1 VKPVHYDKCPLCL
14 SEKTDSYLR
23 VKDHFLSKEEFDIFR
38 CDDCG
43 FLFTQDHPGENAISD
58 YYKSEEYLSHND
70 RTRSLSALLYRI
82 VRSLMLN
89 RKLGIVKRFSG
100 LNSGTLLDIGSG
112 SGHFVS
118 FMKVKGWRVSGIEI
132 NMKAREE
139 SSQKFDIQI
148 FDPAQISILASGSF
162 DCITLWHSLEHFQD
176 PFKYAGEIKR
186 LLKPE
191 GVCVLALPNSASCD
205 AQYYRE
211 FWGAW
216 DVPRH
221 LWHFNP
227 DTFRAFSEKSG
238 FTLIDT
244 LSLPLDV
251 FYISTLSEK
260 YRSSGLYFI
269 SGIIKGIWFSLLS
282 AFKKERRSS
291 MIYILGK

>member
-1 VKPVHYDKCPLCL
+1 VHYDKCPLCL
-14 SEKTDSYLR
+14 SENTGSYLS
-23 VKDHFLSKEEFDIFR
+23 VKDHFLSKEEFEIFR
-38 CDDCG
+38 CSSCG
-43 FLFTQDHPGENAISD
+43 FIFTQDHPDENSISD
-58 YYKSEEYLSHND
+58 YYKSEDYLSHND
-70 RTRSLSALLYRI
+70 RTGSLSALLYRI
-82 VRSLMLN
+82 VRSLMLK

-112 SGHFVS
+112 SGHFAS
-118 FMKVKGWRVSGIEI
+118 FMKCKGWKVSGIEI
-132 NMKAREE
+132 NTKAREE

-148 FDPAQISILASGSF
+148 FDPDQISSLDSGSF
-162 DCITLWHSLEHFQD
+162 NCITLWHSLEHFHD

-191 GVCVLALPNSASCD
+191 GVCILALPNSASCD
-205 AQYYRE
+205 AHYYRE

-227 DTFRAFSEKSG
+227 ETFSMFSDLSG
-238 FTLIDT
+238 FTLKDT

-260 YRSSGLYFI
+260 YQSSGLYFI
-269 SGIIKGIWFSLLS
+269 SGIIKGMWFSFLS
-282 AFKKERRSS
+282 AFKNERRSS
-291 MIYILGK
+291 MIYILSK

>member
-1 VKPVHYDKCPLCL
+1 MKPVHYDKCPLCL

-23 VKDHFLSKEEFDIFR
+23 VKDHFLSKEEFEIFR

-43 FLFTQDHPGENAISD
+43 FIFTQDHPDEIAISD
-58 YYKSEEYLSHND
+58 YYKSEDYLSHND
-70 RTRSLSALLYRI
+70 GKRSISASLYRI
-82 VRSLMLN
+82 VRSLMLK
-89 RKLGIVKRFSG
+89 RKRRIVKKFSG
-100 LNSGTLLDIGSG
+100 LNSGALLDIGSG
-112 SGHFVS
+112 SGHFAS
-118 FMKVKGWRVSGIEI
+118 FMKRKGWKVSGIEI
-132 NMKAREE
+132 NRKAREE
-139 SSQKFDIQI
+139 SSKKFDIQV
-148 FDPAQISILASGSF
+148 FDPDQISSLASVSF

-191 GVCVLALPNSASCD
+191 GVCILALPNSASCD
-205 AQYYRE
+205 ADYYTE

-227 DTFRAFSEKSG
+227 ETFGAFSGKSG
-238 FTLIDT
+238 FTLKDT

-260 YRSSGLYFI
+260 YRSSALYYI
-269 SGIIKGIWFSLLS
+269 SGIIKGAWFSLLS
-282 AFKKERRSS
+282 SFKKERSSS
-291 MIYILGK
+291 MIYILSK

>member
-1 VKPVHYDKCPLCL
+1 MKPVHYDKCPLCL
-14 SEKTDSYLR
+14 SEKIDGHLR
-23 VKDHFLSKEEFDIFR
+23 VKDHFLSKEEFEIFR
-38 CDDCG
+38 CESCG
-43 FLFTQDHPGENAISD
+43 FIFTQDHPDENAISD
-58 YYKSEEYLSHND
+58 YYKSEDYLSHND
-70 RTRSLSALLYRI
+70 RTGSLSALLYRI
-82 VRSLMLN
+82 VRSLMLK

-118 FMKVKGWRVSGIEI
+118 FMKRNGWKVSGIEI
-132 NMKAREE
+132 NGKAREE

-148 FDPAQISILASGSF
+148 FDPDQISSLDSDSF

-176 PFKYAGEIKR
+176 PFKYAKEIKR
-186 LLKPE
+186 LLKQE
-191 GVCVLALPNSASCD
+191 GVCILALPNSDSRD
-205 AQYYRE
+205 ARYFRE

-227 DTFRAFSEKSG
+227 ETFSAFSEKSG
-238 FTLIDT
+238 FILKDT
-244 LSLPLDV
+244 RSLPLDV

-269 SGIIKGIWFSLLS
+269 SGIIKGMWFSLLS

-291 MIYILGK
+291 MIYVLSK